1 MLQYLIILLDDTST
15 SYCHY
20 PSTNSGQARR
30 TERRLISLEDLH
42 AGIFFGM
49 KENLMIQFV
58 YPDYELPQEYK
69 DVIETIDHSKIR
81 TSPNPS
87 EGGETSDADVV
98 VFNDWQEM
106 VGYSFDAKKAYVL
119 RISKADLFAQRAL
132 VKSVLGKVARLNVV
146 ITDVEKFTDADFET
160 YKTCLAEWANE
171 LERLYAAG
179 GSPQFNLLTDR
190 MMLDKMNNCG
200 AGDTNITLAPDGRFY
215 ICPAFYLDAPIDGT
229 EKSLGDVCSKG
240 FSVGSLAEGLDIKNP
255 QLYKLTHAPL
265 CRNCDAYQCKRCVWL
280 NRKTTLEVNTPSHE
294 QCVVAHLERNASR
307 NLLAA
312 IRKHGEFLAGN
323 EIKEITYLDPFD
335 VRKEW

>member
-20 PSTNSGQARR
+20 PSTNSGQAHR
-30 TERRLISLEDLH
+30 TERRLISLEDLR
-42 AGIFFGM
+42 AGILFGM

-58 YPDYELPQEYK
+58 YPDYELPKEYK
-69 DVIETIDHSKIR
+69 DLIETIDHSKIGPQY
-81 TSPNPS
+81 TK
-87 EGGETSDADVV
+87 DADVI

-119 RISKADLFAQRAL
+119 RISKADLFAQLEL

-160 YKTCLAEWANE
+160 YKVCLAEWANE

-200 AGDTNITLAPDGRFY
+200 AGDTNITLAPNGRFY

-255 QLYKLTHAPL
+255 QLYKLSHAPL

-323 EIKEITYLDPFD
+323 EINEITYLDPFD